1 MAIPQIGIA
10 ILSYAHLRA
19 VLFEPLLP
27 RFVFRHLRLNQLPE
41 SRRMVE
47 FAKVAQFVNNHII
60 ERLGRRLNQLP
71 VEIQIAF

>member
-19 VLFEPLLP
+19 VLFEPPLP
-27 RFVFRHLRLNQLPE
+27 RFVFRHLCLNKLPE

-47 FAKVAQFVNNHII
+47 FSQVTQFVNNHII
-60 ERLGRRLNQLP
+60 ERLGRCLNQLP
-71 VEIQIAF
+71 IEIQIAL